1 MRRLGREE
9 HPQGSRSTSSPAH
22 PCRGCQCPSPFLK
35 LRPCRDQAYLSSEVV
50 ITVLPSLRHGTLAG
64 AAIGRRR
71 VWEHGDREGSPGLLP
86 AGHSETPFPGSL
98 YLTIRTHWPSPLPA
112 PCLWSKPVFISGSLG
127 PWFSFGFGRW
137 RVPGKI
143 RGGRRKRLQ
152 CLAPWLLSGSG
163 VPELKV
169 AAPDTPLSTQPLPSL
184 GSGDH
189 CLLLSS
195 PFRLRGADRGPS
207 PFLGAA

>member
-50 ITVLPSLRHGTLAG
+50 ITMLPSLRHGTLAG

-98 YLTIRTHWPSPLPA
+98 YLTI
-112 PCLWSKPVFISGSLG
+112 G
-127 PWFSFGFGRW
+127 PTGH
-137 RVPGKI
+137 
-143 RGGRRKRLQ
+143 
-152 CLAPWLLSGSG
+152 
-163 VPELKV
+163 
-169 AAPDTPLSTQPLPSL
+169 LPSL
-184 GSGDH
+184 LLACGASQSSSVAPWAPGS
-189 CLLLSS
+189 LLGLADGESQGRS
-195 PFRLRGADRGPS
+195 GVGGERGCS
-207 PFLGAA
+207 V